1 MPPWLPRCIAPTRA
15 ADGMAGILEP
25 IPIAQPE
32 VDAVSIRDAG
42 IAEPAFEVRLPT
54 FSGPLAVL
62 LHLIESRQLD
72 VLTVPLAELADAYV
86 AHLAEH
92 PVDPGQLA
100 EFVAVAAQLILI
112 KSRSMLPGE
121 APPISAD
128 ASDEPDEEE
137 LRRRLVEYR
146 ALRDAARALGERDLV
161 APMQRREPR
170 ESDLPLATVTPL
182 PVALLVEAMRALA
195 AIPEPEPAPP
205 EIVAREITI
214 AMQIAMLRTALAA
227 GGRVVLQQLL
237 ASCRSRTE
245 ATVTLLATL
254 ELVRRRQ
261 VRVRQ
266 RELFGPIVLETM
278 S

>member
-1 MPPWLPRCIAPTRA
+1 MPPELDSIEVLQPVVDAMPIRA
-15 ADGMAGILEP
+15 APVPEP
-25 IPIAQPE
+25 
-32 VDAVSIRDAG
+32 G
-42 IAEPAFEVRLPT
+42 FEVQLPA

-62 LHLIESRQLD
+62 LQLIESRQLD

-86 AHLAEH
+86 AHLADN
-92 PVDPGQLA
+92 PVDPAQLA
-100 EFVAVAAQLILI
+100 EFVAVAAQLILL

-121 APPISAD
+121 ALPVSHDEAG
-128 ASDEPDEEE
+128 EPDEVE

-146 ALRDAARALGERDLV
+146 ALRDAALALGERDLV
-161 APMQRREPR
+161 APMHRREPR
-170 ESDLPLATVTPL
+170 ESDLPVASVTPL
-182 PVALLVEAMRALA
+182 PVGLLVEALHALA

-214 AMQIAMLRTALAA
+214 AMQITVLRTALAA

-266 RELFGPIVLETM
+266 RELFGPIVIEM
-278 S
+278 AP

>member
-1 MPPWLPRCIAPTRA
+1 MPPGL
-15 ADGMAGILEP
+15 DP
-25 IPIAQPE
+25 IEIVQPP
-32 VDAVSIRDAG
+32 VDAVAVRIAG
-42 IAEPAFEVRLPT
+42 APEPGFEVQLPA

-92 PVDPGQLA
+92 PVDSAQLA
-100 EFVAVAAQLILI
+100 EFVAIAAQLILI

-121 APPISAD
+121 VLPLGPD
-128 ASDEPDEEE
+128 AADEPDEEE

-146 ALRDAARALGERDLV
+146 ALRDVARALGERDLV
-161 APMQRREPR
+161 APMHRREPR
-170 ESDLPLATVTPL
+170 ESDLPVASVTPL
-182 PVALLVEAMRALA
+182 PPALLVDAMHALA

-205 EIVAREITI
+205 EIMAREITI
-214 AMQIAMLRTALAA
+214 AMQITVLRTALAA
-227 GGRVVLQQLL
+227 GGRVVLQQVL

-266 RELFGPIVLETM
+266 RELFGPIVVETLA
-278 S
+278 

>member
-1 MPPWLPRCIAPTRA
+1 
-15 ADGMAGILEP
+15 MAGELEP
-25 IPIAQPE
+25 ITILQPE
-32 VDAVSIRDAG
+32 VEAVAVRATAD
-42 IAEPAFEVRLPT
+42 EPAFEVQLPI

-92 PVDPGQLA
+92 PVDPAQLA

-121 APPISAD
+121 APPASAD
-128 ASDEPDEEE
+128 GADEPDEEE
-137 LRRRLVEYR
+137 LRRRLIEYR
-146 ALRDAARALGERDLV
+146 ALRDVARSLGERDLA

-170 ESDLPLATVTPL
+170 ESDLPVASVTPL
-182 PVALLVEAMRALA
+182 PVTVLVDALRALA
-195 AIPEPEPAPP
+195 AIPEPEPPPP

-214 AMQIAMLRTALAA
+214 AMQITVLRTALAA
-227 GGRVVLQQLL
+227 GGRIVLQQLL
-237 ASCRSRTE
+237 ATCSSRTE

-261 VRVRQ
+261 VKVRQ
-266 RELFGPIVLETM
+266 RELFGPIVVEAMT
-278 S
+278 

>member
-1 MPPWLPRCIAPTRA
+1 MPAE
-15 ADGMAGILEP
+15 LEP
-25 IPIAQPE
+25 IAIAQSD
-32 VDAVSIRDAG
+32 VQALAVRAAG
-42 IAEPAFEVRLPT
+42 EAEPSFEVQLPT

-92 PVDPGQLA
+92 PVDPAQLA
-100 EFVAVAAQLILI
+100 EFVAIAAQLILI

-121 APPISAD
+121 VLPVSAD
-128 ASDEPDEEE
+128 AADEPDEEE

-146 ALRDAARALGERDLV
+146 ALRDVARALGERDLV

-170 ESDLPLATVTPL
+170 ESDLPLAAVAPL
-182 PVALLVEAMRALA
+182 PATLLADALRILET
-195 AIPEPEPAPP
+195 IPEPEAAPP

-214 AMQIAMLRTALAA
+214 AMQITVLRAALAA
-227 GGRVVLQQLL
+227 GGRVVLQELL
-237 ASCRSRTE
+237 ATCRSRTE

-261 VRVRQ
+261 VTVRQ
-266 RELFGPIVLETM
+266 RELFGPIVVETM
-278 S
+278 A

>member
-1 MPPWLPRCIAPTRA
+1 MSPQREPIEIVQPSVDAMTIAG
-15 ADGMAGILEP
+15 ADG
-25 IPIAQPE
+25 PE
-32 VDAVSIRDAG
+32 SG
-42 IAEPAFEVRLPT
+42 FEVQLPT

-92 PVDPGQLA
+92 PVDSAQLA

-121 APPISAD
+121 VLPISAE
-128 ASDEPDEEE
+128 AADEPDEEE

-146 ALRDAARALGERDLV
+146 ALRDVARALGERDLV

-170 ESDLPLATVTPL
+170 ESDLPVASVTPL
-182 PVALLVEAMRALA
+182 PVALLVDAMEALA
-195 AIPEPEPAPP
+195 AIPEPEPPPP

-214 AMQIAMLRTALAA
+214 AMQITVLRTALAA

-278 S
+278 A

>member
-1 MPPWLPRCIAPTRA
+1 MPT
-15 ADGMAGILEP
+15 DLEP
-25 IPIAQPE
+25 IEIVEPAI
-32 VDAVSIRDAG
+32 DAVAVRSSG
-42 IAEPAFEVRLPT
+42 EAEPGFEVQLPT

-72 VLTVPLAELADAYV
+72 VLTVPLADLADAYV

-92 PVDPGQLA
+92 PVDPAQLA

-121 APPISAD
+121 VLPASPD

-146 ALRDAARALGERDLV
+146 ALRDVARTLGERDLV
-161 APMQRREPR
+161 APMHRREPR
-170 ESDLPLATVTPL
+170 ESDLPLASVMPV
-182 PVALLVEAMRALA
+182 PVALLAEALQALA

-205 EIVAREITI
+205 EIMAREITI
-214 AMQIAMLRTALAA
+214 AMQITVLRAALAA

-266 RELFGPIVLETM
+266 RELFGPIVVETLA
-278 S
+278 

>member
-1 MPPWLPRCIAPTRA
+1 VSPQ
-15 ADGMAGILEP
+15 LEP
-25 IPIAQPE
+25 IEVVQPV
-32 VDAVSIRDAG
+32 VDAVAVNTPLSP
-42 IAEPAFEVRLPT
+42 EPGFEVQLPT

-62 LHLIESRQLD
+62 LQLIESRQLD

-92 PVDPGQLA
+92 PVDPAQLA
-100 EFVAVAAQLILI
+100 EFVAMAAQLILI

-121 APPISAD
+121 MLPISHD
-128 ASDEPDEEE
+128 ASEEPDEEE

-161 APMQRREPR
+161 APMHRREPR
-170 ESDLPLATVTPL
+170 ESDLPVASVTPL
-182 PVALLVEAMRALA
+182 PVALLVGAMHALA

-214 AMQIAMLRTALAA
+214 AMQITVLRTALAA
-227 GGRVVLQQLL
+227 GGRIVLQQLL
-237 ASCRSRTE
+237 ASCGSRTE

-266 RELFGPIVLETM
+266 RELFGPIVVETVG
-278 S
+278 

>member
-1 MPPWLPRCIAPTRA
+1 MT
-15 ADGMAGILEP
+15 LEP
-25 IPIAQPE
+25 IA
-32 VDAVSIRDAG
+32 
-42 IAEPAFEVRLPT
+42 IAESPVDPVLISATSEAGPTFEVRLPT

-72 VLTVPLAELADAYV
+72 VLTVPLADLADAYV
-86 AHLAEH
+86 AHLAEN
-92 PVDPGQLA
+92 PVEPAQLA

-121 APPISAD
+121 VAPTGTDPAD
-128 ASDEPDEEE
+128 EADEEE

-146 ALRDAARALGERDLV
+146 ALRDVARALGERDLV

-170 ESDLPLATVTPL
+170 ESDLPVASVAPL
-182 PVALLVEAMRALA
+182 PPTLLADAMRALS
-195 AIPEPEPAPP
+195 AIPEPRPAPP

-214 AMQIAMLRTALAA
+214 AMQIAVLRAALAH

-237 ASCRSRTE
+237 ATCRSRTE

-261 VRVRQ
+261 VTVRQ
-266 RELFGPIVLETM
+266 KELFGPIVVEPIG
-278 S
+278 

>member
-1 MPPWLPRCIAPTRA
+1 
-15 ADGMAGILEP
+15 MAGELEP
-25 IPIAQPE
+25 IAIVQPE
-32 VDAVSIRDAG
+32 VDAVAVRADG
-42 IAEPAFEVRLPT
+42 PEPAFEVQLAA

-121 APPISAD
+121 GPPISAE

-137 LRRRLVEYR
+137 LRRRLIEYR

-170 ESDLPLATVTPL
+170 ESDLPLASVTPL
-182 PVALLVEAMRALA
+182 PVALLVEAMQTLA

-266 RELFGPIVLETM
+266 RELFGPIVLEALA
-278 S
+278 

>member
-1 MPPWLPRCIAPTRA
+1 MP
-15 ADGMAGILEP
+15 GELEP
-25 IPIAQPE
+25 IAIVEAE
-32 VDAVSIRDAG
+32 VEAVAVRTAG
-42 IAEPAFEVRLPT
+42 GPGPAFEVQLPT

-86 AHLAEH
+86 THLAEH
-92 PVDPGQLA
+92 PVDPAQLA

-121 APPISAD
+121 APPVSAD
-128 ASDEPDEEE
+128 ASDQPDEEE
-137 LRRRLVEYR
+137 LRRRLIEYR
-146 ALRDAARALGERDLV
+146 ALRDVARALGERDLV

-170 ESDLPLATVTPL
+170 ESDLPVVSVTPL
-182 PVALLVEAMRALA
+182 PVALLVEAMRGLA
-195 AIPEPEPAPP
+195 AIPEPEPPPP

-214 AMQIAMLRTALAA
+214 AMQIAVLRAALAA
-227 GGRVVLQQLL
+227 DRRLVLQQLL
-237 ASCRSRTE
+237 ASCGSRTE
-245 ATVTLLATL
+245 ATVMLLAAL

-266 RELFGPIVLETM
+266 RELFGPIVLETLA
-278 S
+278 

>member
-1 MPPWLPRCIAPTRA
+1 MSPE
-15 ADGMAGILEP
+15 LEP
-25 IPIAQPE
+25 IEIVQAS
-32 VDAVSIRDAG
+32 VDAMAIADAEG
-42 IAEPAFEVRLPT
+42 LEPGFEVQLPT

-72 VLTVPLAELADAYV
+72 VLTVPLAQLADAYV

-92 PVDPGQLA
+92 PVDPAQLA

-121 APPISAD
+121 VLPISAD
-128 ASDEPDEEE
+128 AADEPDEEE

-146 ALRDAARALGERDLV
+146 VLRDVALALGERDLV

-170 ESDLPLATVTPL
+170 ESDLPVASVTPL
-182 PVALLVEAMRALA
+182 PVALLVETMQALA
-195 AIPEPEPAPP
+195 AIPEPEPPPP

-214 AMQIAMLRTALAA
+214 AMQITVLRTALAA

-278 S
+278 A

>member
-1 MPPWLPRCIAPTRA
+1 
-15 ADGMAGILEP
+15 MASELEP
-25 IPIAQPE
+25 IAIATPE
-32 VDAVSIRDAG
+32 VEAMAVRAAG
-42 IAEPAFEVRLPT
+42 AGEPGFEVQLPT

-92 PVDPGQLA
+92 PVDPAQLA

-121 APPISAD
+121 VPPVSAD
-128 ASDEPDEEE
+128 AADEPDEEE
-137 LRRRLVEYR
+137 LRRRLIEYR
-146 ALRDAARALGERDLV
+146 ALRDVAAALGERDLV

-170 ESDLPLATVTPL
+170 ESDLPLASV
-182 PVALLVEAMRALA
+182 VALPAGLLVDAMRALA
-195 AIPEPEPAPP
+195 AIPEPEPPPP

-214 AMQIAMLRTALAA
+214 AMQITVLRAALASGA
-227 GGRVVLQQLL
+227 RVVLQQLL

-261 VRVRQ
+261 VKVRQ

>member
-1 MPPWLPRCIAPTRA
+1 MT
-15 ADGMAGILEP
+15 LEP
-25 IPIAQPE
+25 IAIAASA
-32 VDAVSIRDAG
+32 VDAVSIRPSG
-42 IAEPAFEVRLPT
+42 EQEPAFEVQLAT
-54 FSGPLAVL
+54 FSGPLGVL

-92 PVDPGQLA
+92 PVDPAQLA

-121 APPISAD
+121 VAPPSAD
-128 ASDEPDEEE
+128 AADEPDEEE
-137 LRRRLVEYR
+137 LRRRLIEYR
-146 ALRDAARALGERDLV
+146 AMRDVARALGERDLV

-170 ESDLPLATVTPL
+170 ESDLPVASVTPL
-182 PVALLVEAMRALA
+182 PVALLLDAMRALA

-214 AMQIAMLRTALAA
+214 AMQIAVLRAALAA
-227 GGRVVLQQLL
+227 GGRVVLQELL
-237 ASCRSRTE
+237 ATCRSRTE

-261 VRVRQ
+261 VRVKQ
-266 RELFGPIVLETM
+266 RELFGPIVVETM
-278 S
+278 G

>member
-1 MPPWLPRCIAPTRA
+1 
-15 ADGMAGILEP
+15 MASELEP
-25 IPIAQPE
+25 IAIATPE
-32 VDAVSIRDAG
+32 VEAMAVRAAG
-42 IAEPAFEVRLPT
+42 AGEPGFEVQLPT

-92 PVDPGQLA
+92 PVDPAQLA

-121 APPISAD
+121 VPPVSAD
-128 ASDEPDEEE
+128 AADEPDEEE
-137 LRRRLVEYR
+137 LRRRLIEYR
-146 ALRDAARALGERDLV
+146 ALRDVAAALGERDLV

-170 ESDLPLATVTPL
+170 ESDLPLASVVPL
-182 PVALLVEAMRALA
+182 PAGLLVDAMRALA
-195 AIPEPEPAPP
+195 AIPEPEPPPP

-214 AMQIAMLRTALAA
+214 AMQITVLRAALASGA
-227 GGRVVLQQLL
+227 RVVLQQLL

-261 VRVRQ
+261 VKVRQ

>member
-1 MPPWLPRCIAPTRA
+1 MSRR
-15 ADGMAGILEP
+15 LEP
-25 IPIAQPE
+25 IEIVQPS
-32 VDAVSIRDAG
+32 VDAMA
-42 IAEPAFEVRLPT
+42 IAAAEGLEPGFEVQLPT

-72 VLTVPLAELADAYV
+72 VLTVPLAQLADAYV

-92 PVDPGQLA
+92 PVDPAQLA
-100 EFVAVAAQLILI
+100 EFVAVTAQLILI

-121 APPISAD
+121 VLPISAD
-128 ASDEPDEEE
+128 SADEPDEEE

-146 ALRDAARALGERDLV
+146 ALRDVARALGERDLV

-170 ESDLPLATVTPL
+170 ESDLPVASVTPL
-182 PVALLVEAMRALA
+182 PVALLVGAMQALA
-195 AIPEPEPAPP
+195 AIPEPEAPPP

-214 AMQIAMLRTALAA
+214 AMQITVLKTALAA

-266 RELFGPIVLETM
+266 RELFGPIVLETTA
-278 S
+278 

>member
-1 MPPWLPRCIAPTRA
+1 
-15 ADGMAGILEP
+15 MAGRLEP
-25 IPIAQPE
+25 IPIVEAK
-32 VDAVSIRDAG
+32 VDAVAVRAADG
-42 IAEPAFEVRLPT
+42 AEPDFEVQLPN
-54 FSGPLAVL
+54 FSGPLAIL

-92 PVDPGQLA
+92 PVDPAQLA

-121 APPISAD
+121 VLPVPAD
-128 ASDEPDEEE
+128 AADEPDEEE

-146 ALRDAARALGERDLV
+146 AMRDVARALGERDLV

-170 ESDLPLATVTPL
+170 ESDLPVASVTPL
-182 PVALLVEAMRALA
+182 PVAMLVDAMQALA
-195 AIPEPEPAPP
+195 AIPEPEPPPP

-214 AMQIAMLRTALAA
+214 AMQIAVLRAALAA

-237 ASCRSRTE
+237 ATCRSRTE

-266 RELFGPIVLETM
+266 RELFGPIVVETM
-278 S
+278 A